1 MKKLLKTLLLAFLIG
16 LLIGM
21 VRLRRADHP
30 ALIVRAKA
38 MPAQVA
44 APSSSRDPDNALETG
59 FADSHP
65 PPSNPNE
72 QKTLAAKPFDPVPV
86 PDAGSGLPPEIV
98 LQNLRTVFR
107 DYAARFGGN
116 PVGTNLEISSRLN
129 GGNRKRVVFLKPE
142 DGMRLNNRG
151 ELVDNWGTPYFF
163 HQLSNTE
170 MEIHSAGPD
179 RLMWTS
185 DDLVTK

>member
-1 MKKLLKTLLLAFLIG
+1 M
-16 LLIGM
+16 
-21 VRLRRADHP
+21 
-30 ALIVRAKA
+30 
-38 MPAQVA
+38 
-44 APSSSRDPDNALETG
+44 E
-59 FADSHP
+59 
-65 PPSNPNE
+65 
-72 QKTLAAKPFDPVPV
+72 
-86 PDAGSGLPPEIV
+86 AGSGLPPEIV

-151 ELVDNWGTPYFF
+151 ELMDNWGTPYFF